1 MVPEA
6 VREGRAALNRL
17 ISRHAFHELVRV
29 ESADVLILQ
38 ATAPLAIGSAV

>member
-6 VREGRAALNRL
+6 VCEGPAGLNHL
-17 ISRHAFHELVRV
+17 ISASPFHERA
-29 ESADVLILQ
+29 EGLILQ